1 MSDPVIGAAIAT
13 NGKFVLAIDIKESFD
28 VAIKEVVVR
37 YIIEEGGRPSYQNKS
52 VEGNPIANPFGQSAS
67 APSFLH

>member
-37 YIIEEGGRPSYQNKS
+37 YIIEEGGDRLIKISPSK
-52 VEGNPIANPFGQSAS
+52 GTR
-67 APSFLH
+67 